1 MNSLEEAGFPWA
13 RSHTFRKTVAT
24 ELNKGLDRLPGEI
37 ANHLGHSDIGSTM
50 IYMDRRQGS
59 PRAATAL

>member
-50 IYMDRRQGS
+50 MDGKA